1 MTTMRRQS
9 SSHSETV
16 SWLCIV
22 LMGII
27 SAVHIWKLP
36 PSLDSLSS
44 ELGIE
49 LVQAGILIGIIQ
61 VASIIGGL
69 PTAWMGER
77 LGLRRVI
84 LAGMVLLSFGS
95 ILGALASSP
104 AMIFISR
111 AVEGIG
117 FLFCVVLGPAL
128 LRDRFEPPHVHRA
141 LTAWA
146 TFQGLAAFIGFTVG
160 TFVVPEF
167 GWRPMWIGAA
177 CITVLLIPFV
187 IFLVPKD
194 PAGSVGDA
202 AASGATKT
210 WQLVRVTISRPGPW
224 LAGAIFACYSIQWMA
239 VLGFLPRIYE
249 QYGIQQPGAGLM
261 SAFVGGVNIVG
272 ALGAGVL
279 AHKGVKEK
287 HLLVGALGAMAVT
300 SFGLFAIPWQQ
311 TSHPALATFLF
322 AVAFSA
328 IGGAAP
334 MLLTRMIGELAQPN
348 GSSAVVM
355 GLMQQ
360 IFNLGNFLGPF
371 LIAWFAVQTG
381 GWESSWMLTGTFS
394 LLGIVGTMIL
404 LKEKPE
410 REG

>member
-27 SAVHIWKLP
+27 SAIHIWKLP

-84 LAGMVLLSFGS
+84 LAGMVLLSLGS

-177 CITVLLIPFV
+177 CITLLLIPFV

-194 PAGSVGDA
+194 PAGSVADA
-202 AASGATKT
+202 AAPGATKT

-287 HLLVGALGAMAVT
+287 HLLIGALGAMAVT

-311 TSHPALATFLF
+311 ISHPALATFLF

-381 GWESSWMLTGTFS
+381 GWESSWMLTGAFS
-394 LLGIVGTMIL
+394 LLGIAGTMIL

-410 REG
+410 RES

>member
-1 MTTMRRQS
+1 MTLMRGQS
-9 SSHSETV
+9 SSHSETA
-16 SWLCIV
+16 SWLCVV

-27 SAVHIWKLP
+27 SAVHVWKLP
-36 PSLDSLSS
+36 PALGSLSS
-44 ELGIE
+44 ELGIQ
-49 LVQAGILIGIIQ
+49 LVQAGVLIGIIQ
-61 VASIIGGL
+61 VANIIGGL

-77 LGLRRVI
+77 IGLRRVI
-84 LAGMVLLSFGS
+84 LAGMVLLSVGS

-117 FLFCVVLGPAL
+117 FLFCVVLGPPL

-177 CITVLLIPFV
+177 CITLLLIPFV

-202 AASGATKT
+202 AAGSAKM
-210 WQLVRVTISRPGPW
+210 WPLVRVTISRPGPW
-224 LAGAIFACYSIQWMA
+224 LAGVIFACYSSQWLA

-261 SAFVGGVNIVG
+261 SAFVGGANILG

-287 HLLVGALGAMAVT
+287 HLLIGALGAMAVT

-311 TSHPALATFLF
+311 TSNPALATFLF

-328 IGGAAP
+328 IGGAVP
-334 MLLTRMIGELAQPN
+334 MLLTRMIGELAQPD

-360 IFNLGNFLGPF
+360 IFNLGSFLGPF

-381 GWESSWMLTGTFS
+381 GWESSWMLTGALS
-394 LLGIVGTMIL
+394 LLGIAGTMIL

-410 REG
+410 RES

>member
-1 MTTMRRQS
+1 
-9 SSHSETV
+9 
-16 SWLCIV
+16 
-22 LMGII
+22 MGII
-27 SAVHIWKLP
+27 SAIHIWKLP

-84 LAGMVLLSFGS
+84 LAGMVLLSLGS

-177 CITVLLIPFV
+177 CITLLLIPFV

-287 HLLVGALGAMAVT
+287 HLLIGALGAMAVT

-311 TSHPALATFLF
+311 ISHPALATFLF

-371 LIAWFAVQTG
+371 LIAWFAVKTG
-381 GWESSWMLTGTFS
+381 GWESSWMLTGAFS

-410 REG
+410 KQLKPEHQR